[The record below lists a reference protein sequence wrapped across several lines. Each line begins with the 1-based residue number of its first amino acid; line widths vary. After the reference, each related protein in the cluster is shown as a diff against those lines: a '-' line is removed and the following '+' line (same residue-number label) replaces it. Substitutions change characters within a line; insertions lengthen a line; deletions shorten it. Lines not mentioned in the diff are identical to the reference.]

1 MSETKKG
8 FLRENLPW
16 IAPTLAIV
24 ALGTGVFDRIAGQ
37 ESGTIVASLLGR
49 EAPAAEVTRN
59 APIEPGFPSYKDIGT
74 PSGEVMASDVIAAL
88 VSAQGAAAAAPG
100 PEPVAIPV
108 AAAPAEPEPEPAATP
123 VVAAPA
129 APEPLFGSASSAN
142 PDRGRCIEDLRLLSA
157 DARVYFP
164 SGGVTGA
171 EDGIAQARLLG
182 LVAQDCPG
190 VTIQVEGHSDPSGD
204 PAANLRL
211 SEERAQA
218 VIDRVSAAGID
229 TSMFRAVGYGD
240 RQPATIRGSGPSAYY
255 DRRVEFSIVA
265 AAAAPPANAAA
276 TPANLPICVTRLQD
290 SVAGTRVFYAPRSIA
305 VSQSDLS
312 AAFQLAAAAAA
323 CPEARLRVVGQFSDD
338 AASGETPA
346 TARMRAIAMMSM
358 LVASGFESDQII
370 IAAPSEPTKIASAPG
385 ISDSR
390 VDFDVIYDP
399 N

>member
-16 IAPTLAIV
+16 IAPTVAIV

-49 EAPAAEVTRN
+49 DAPEAEVTRN

-88 VSAQGAAAAAPG
+88 VSAQGAAAAAP
-100 PEPVAIPV
+100 
-108 AAAPAEPEPEPAATP
+108 EPEPAAIP
-123 VVAAPA
+123 IAAAPA
-129 APEPLFGSASSAN
+129 APEPAAAPVAATPTAPEPLFGTASSAM
-142 PDRGRCIEDLRLLSA
+142 PDRARCIEDLRLLSA

-190 VTIQVEGHSDPSGD
+190 VTIEVEGHSDPSGD

-229 TSMFRAVGYGD
+229 TSMFRAVGFGD
-240 RQPATIRGSGPSAYY
+240 RQPATIRGDGPSAYY
-255 DRRVEFSIVA
+255 DRRVEFSIVE
-265 AAAAPPANAAA
+265 AAAAPVASAAA
-276 TPANLPICVTRLQD
+276 SPTTLPTCVTRLQD

-305 VSQSDLS
+305 VGQSDLS

-323 CPEARLRVVGQFSDD
+323 CPDARLRVVGQFSDD
-338 AASGETPA
+338 PASGETPA

-358 LVASGFESDQII
+358 LVASGFEADQII

>member
-59 APIEPGFPSYKDIGT
+59 APVEPGFPSYKEIGT

-88 VSAQGAAAAAPG
+88 VSAQGAAAAAPE
-100 PEPVAIPV
+100 PEPVAVPV
-108 AAAPAEPEPEPAATP
+108 AAAPAEPEP
-123 VVAAPA
+123 
-129 APEPLFGSASSAN
+129 APEPLFGTASTAM
-142 PDRGRCIEDLRLLSA
+142 PDTTRCIEDLRILSA

-182 LVAQDCPG
+182 LVAQECPG
-190 VTIQVEGHSDPSGD
+190 VTIEVEGHSDPSGD

-218 VIDRVSAAGID
+218 VIDRVAAAGID

-240 RQPATIRGSGPSAYY
+240 RQPATIRGDGPSAYY
-255 DRRVEFSIVA
+255 DRRVEFSIVEASA
-265 AAAAPPANAAA
+265 AVAPAST
-276 TPANLPICVTRLQD
+276 TPASLPICVTRLQD

-323 CPEARLRVVGQFSDD
+323 CPEARLRVVGQFTDD

-358 LVASGFESDQII
+358 LVASGFEADQII
-370 IAAPSEPTKIASAPG
+370 IAAPSEPTQIANAPG

-390 VDFDVIYDP
+390 VDFDVIYEP